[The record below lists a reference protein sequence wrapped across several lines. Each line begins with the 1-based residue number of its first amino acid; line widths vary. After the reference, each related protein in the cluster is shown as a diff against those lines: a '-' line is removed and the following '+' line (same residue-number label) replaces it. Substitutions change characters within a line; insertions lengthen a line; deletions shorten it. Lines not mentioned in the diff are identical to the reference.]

1 MLLAAPTP
9 PVFTQAQ
16 CPHRDP
22 DFVRDICGQAPFN
35 VPTVVEVC
43 TSGVVETVFLDKVI
57 GVMFTIEIESS
68 SPSDPMSRAEIR
80 ETQRETYHLKG
91 ISVSVKLW

>member
-1 MLLAAPTP
+1 MRHRCYWLHLLRLSSHKLNALAEILTLI
-9 PVFTQAQ
+9 
-16 CPHRDP
+16 
-22 DFVRDICGQAPFN
+22 RDICGQAPFN

-57 GVMFTIEIESS
+57 GVTFTIEIESS
-68 SPSDPMSRAEIR
+68 SPSDPMSR